1 MPGGGGGWRWRG
13 GGIRRQR
20 REGRERGGDEGKI
33 GMLAVKVVKVKM
45 NMEVVFEV
53 CILR

>member
-1 MPGGGGGWRWRG
+1 MERRRNSEAEEGG
-13 GGIRRQR
+13 R
-20 REGRERGGDEGKI
+20 REGGDEGKI